1 MNRTILALIISILF
15 IGTAEGFTPKKHT
28 YLYAEKSGQKLYMD
42 HYVANAEGE
51 RGCVVFMFGGAF
63 AKGTRDNQA
72 YATYFKEL
80 AEAGYDVISI
90 DYRLGLKMLEKKE
103 QEFTLSDMIGALY
116 GSIDMAVEDLYSA
129 TLYILDNAKKW
140 KIDTDKIVISGS
152 SAGAISVLQAEY
164 EICNRAENAAV
175 LPEDFRYAGVI
186 SFAGALFS
194 LNGEP
199 QWAQKPAPIMLFH
212 GNSDNQVPYKKATL
226 LGTGFYGSQF
236 IVNQLDKLSSPYWFY
251 AVKYAN
257 HDLSVTPMRNNLVHI
272 KEFLKDYVEQGSK
285 KPRTTSVA
293 DTAYPKRQTSFS
305 VDDYLKANYGL

>member
-1 MNRTILALIISILF
+1 
-15 IGTAEGFTPKKHT
+15 
-28 YLYAEKSGQKLYMD
+28 
-42 HYVANAEGE
+42 
-51 RGCVVFMFGGAF
+51 
-63 AKGTRDNQA
+63 
-72 YATYFKEL
+72 
-80 AEAGYDVISI
+80 
-90 DYRLGLKMLEKKE
+90 
-103 QEFTLSDMIGALY
+103 MIGALY

-164 EICNRAENAAV
+164 EVCNKSENAAV

-199 QWAQKPAPIMLFH
+199 EWAQKPAPIMLFH
-212 GNSDNQVPYKKATL
+212 GNSDSQVPYKKATL

-236 IVNQLDKLSSPYWFY
+236 IVSQLDKLSSPYWFY
-251 AVKYAN
+251 SVKYAT

-272 KEFLKDYVEQGSK
+272 KTFLKDYVEQGGK
-285 KPRTTSVA
+285 QPRTTSVS

-305 VDDYLKANYGL
+305 VNDYLKANYGL